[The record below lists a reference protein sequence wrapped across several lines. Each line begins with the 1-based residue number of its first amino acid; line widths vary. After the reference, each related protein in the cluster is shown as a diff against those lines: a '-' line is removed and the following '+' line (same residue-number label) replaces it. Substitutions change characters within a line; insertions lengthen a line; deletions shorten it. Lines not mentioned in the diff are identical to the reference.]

1 MKKITNIILD
11 FDGTLGDTAS
21 VIIQTMQA
29 TIKEL
34 SLPARS
40 DEECAAMIGL

>member
-1 MKKITNIILD
+1 MNIKLIILD
-11 FDGTLGDTAS
+11 FDGTLADTAG

-34 SLPARS
+34 GLPERVH
-40 DEECAAMIGL
+40 L

>member
-34 SLPARS
+34 TCRLVLTKIVP
-40 DEECAAMIGL
+40 L